1 MEHIKQAAEQ
11 TKVVVKLP
19 TKWINMYGD
28 FITKNAGAVGQV
40 EGALRSLTYL
50 VPGGLKMSDISTE
63 SLNSGVQLIAL
74 YHDSLLSRALA
85 QHLRTPRHQTPHNRY
100 TRFYCQKSSTY
111 RRTATTLHI
120 VQYTELLLEMMAKKK
135 GEKARWRL
143 VVFLEAIKAVCRLI
157 LMRLTNSR
165 PLLTPP
171 LPEREVVEEKEAQED
186 EALASPPS
194 ERSEAGSE
202 QWTMPRTSLTLPP
215 LPSSDDISSY
225 LLSKVLTADDIK
237 PPKALL
243 HRTSGFGEIA
253 EVMFI
258 LRPVIYAVAM
268 SYWSQR
274 EDGKGKT
281 DWRPWLLGVSIEYG
295 ARQLAKHDLERRRPG
310 GARGLTQLERE
321 EMKKRSW
328 SLAWWTLRGAFY
340 ENITRGMVDGFAS
353 KLKNKPILDMIGNFV
368 EDYEYLWSDCCLQ
381 SLRHLDN
388 NLPPPRHPLKPLSTT
403 HKTTTNNTAS
413 MRSRFKDEHPFEKRK
428 AEAERIRQKYAD
440 RIPVICE
447 KVEKS
452 DIATIDKKK
461 YLVPADLTVGQF
473 VYVIRKRIKLSPE
486 KAIFIFVDEVLPPT
500 AALMSSIYEE
510 HKDEDGFLYITYS
523 GENTFGEA
531 A

>member
-1 MEHIKQAAEQ
+1 MMEHIKQAAEQ

-50 VPGGLKMSDISTE
+50 VPGGLKI
-63 SLNSGVQLIAL
+63 
-74 YHDSLLSRALA
+74 
-85 QHLRTPRHQTPHNRY
+85 Y
-100 TRFYCQKSSTY
+100 TRFYCQKSPTY
-111 RRTATTLHI
+111 RRTATTLQI

-143 VVFLEAIKAVCRLI
+143 VVLLEAIKAVCRLV

-281 DWRPWLLGVSIEYG
+281 DWRPWLLGLSIEYG

-321 EMKKRSW
+321 ELKKRSW

-340 ENITRGMVDGFAS
+340 ENITRGMVQGFAS

-368 EDYEYLWSDCCLQ
+368 EDYEYLW
-381 SLRHLDN
+381 
-388 NLPPPRHPLKPLSTT
+388 
-403 HKTTTNNTAS
+403 
-413 MRSRFKDEHPFEKRK
+413 
-428 AEAERIRQKYAD
+428 AEFY
-440 RIPVICE
+440 
-447 KVEKS
+447 
-452 DIATIDKKK
+452 
-461 YLVPADLTVGQF
+461 F
-473 VYVIRKRIKLSPE
+473 
-486 KAIFIFVDEVLPPT
+486 PT
-500 AALMSSIYEE
+500 ATL
-510 HKDEDGFLYITYS
+510 
-523 GENTFGEA
+523 
-531 A
+531 

>member
-1 MEHIKQAAEQ
+1 
-11 TKVVVKLP
+11 
-19 TKWINMYGD
+19 
-28 FITKNAGAVGQV
+28 
-40 EGALRSLTYL
+40 
-50 VPGGLKMSDISTE
+50 MSDISTE

-111 RRTATTLHI
+111 RRTATTLQI

-215 LPSSDDISSY
+215 LPSSDDMSSY

-340 ENITRGMVDGFAS
+340 ENITREMVDGFAS

-368 EDYEYLWSDCCLQ
+368 EDYEYLWSE
-381 SLRHLDN
+381 
-388 NLPPPRHPLKPLSTT
+388 
-403 HKTTTNNTAS
+403 
-413 MRSRFKDEHPFEKRK
+413 FYF
-428 AEAERIRQKYAD
+428 
-440 RIPVICE
+440 
-447 KVEKS
+447 
-452 DIATIDKKK
+452 
-461 YLVPADLTVGQF
+461 
-473 VYVIRKRIKLSPE
+473 
-486 KAIFIFVDEVLPPT
+486 PT
-500 AALMSSIYEE
+500 ATL
-510 HKDEDGFLYITYS
+510 
-523 GENTFGEA
+523 
-531 A
+531 

>member
-1 MEHIKQAAEQ
+1 
-11 TKVVVKLP
+11 
-19 TKWINMYGD
+19 
-28 FITKNAGAVGQV
+28 
-40 EGALRSLTYL
+40 
-50 VPGGLKMSDISTE
+50 MSDISTE

-85 QHLRTPRHQTPHNRY
+85 QQLHSPRHQNPHNRY
-100 TRFYCQKSSTY
+100 TRFYCQKSPTY
-111 RRTATTLHI
+111 RRTAMTLQI
-120 VQYTELLLEMMAKKK
+120 VQYTELLVEMMAKKK
-135 GEKARWRL
+135 GEKTRWRL

-171 LPEREVVEEKEAQED
+171 LPEREVVEEKEVQED

-215 LPSSDDISSY
+215 LPNSDDISSY
-225 LLSKVLTADDIK
+225 LLSKVLKADDIK
-237 PPKALL
+237 PPKALV

-268 SYWSQR
+268 AYWSQR

-295 ARQLAKHDLERRRPG
+295 ARQLAKHDMERRRPG

-340 ENITRGMVDGFAS
+340 ENITRGMVHGFAS

-368 EDYEYLWSDCCLQ
+368 EDYEYLWGE
-381 SLRHLDN
+381 
-388 NLPPPRHPLKPLSTT
+388 
-403 HKTTTNNTAS
+403 
-413 MRSRFKDEHPFEKRK
+413 FYF
-428 AEAERIRQKYAD
+428 
-440 RIPVICE
+440 
-447 KVEKS
+447 
-452 DIATIDKKK
+452 
-461 YLVPADLTVGQF
+461 
-473 VYVIRKRIKLSPE
+473 
-486 KAIFIFVDEVLPPT
+486 PT
-500 AALMSSIYEE
+500 ATL
-510 HKDEDGFLYITYS
+510 
-523 GENTFGEA
+523 
-531 A
+531 